1 MEKIIAALAGILFF
15 FCVVGTAIAHE
26 GEPISCDRWWSSYY
40 EGKYVASSYDG
51 YYPDERDEYSSDS
64 HDGYHSDE
72 KVEYSSD
79 SHDGYYSDEK
89 DD

>member
-1 MEKIIAALAGILFF
+1 MEKIIAALVGLLFTF
-15 FCVVGTAIAHE
+15 AVVGTAIAS
-26 GEPISCDRWWSSYY
+26 GEPTSTDRWWNSYY

-51 YYPDERDEYSSDS
+51 YSSDEKDDDHYYEKDGHSSDS

-72 KVEYSSD
+72 K
-79 SHDGYYSDEK
+79 